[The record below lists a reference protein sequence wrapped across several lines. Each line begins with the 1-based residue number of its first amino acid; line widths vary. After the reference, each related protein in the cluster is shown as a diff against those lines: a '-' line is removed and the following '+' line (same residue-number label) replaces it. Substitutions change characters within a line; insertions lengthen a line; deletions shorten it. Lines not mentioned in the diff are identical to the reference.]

1 MLCSP
6 FQCDRCWFINL
17 KNKEPRSSS
26 LTDVRLLSYIRRVN
40 LDVLWSRESS
50 TVEKTL
56 NQYVKARTWADQMGI
71 RMNMDSTIQPWAI
84 GDSNGFGEAI
94 IMLRYSLEK
103 GHNASSHCQF
113 DTIRK
118 IRTLSTNMYE
128 SSSINGVSALSMRAG
143 ANCLNLSRCPTDS
156 VFFRA
161 FLRGCEKRMGG
172 ITIQDT
178 ALSVPILLNI
188 LNRYELE
195 FAEPLS
201 TAARKRDI
209 VMIASYLV
217 MGFCDGLRGNEPFLM
232 EATALCEYAEKGR
245 HHKDAYVCLPLMG
258 RFKNEVGER
267 NVMRFLVGTTA
278 SGIPIRKWIDRLVAV
293 LRSEGKDKGGLGPA
307 FCSQSGYVL
316 SYRKMDWEFHKALQ
330 QVQEVHPELIAMG
343 LEVGELYHINR
354 SLRRGVTSRATELC
368 LSQTIIDTNNRWK
381 IIQTNKGKKGLYK
394 MSQLYLDGVLVLETY
409 LAFSRDL

>member
-56 NQYVKARTWADQMGI
+56 NRYVKARTWADQMGI

-128 SSSINGVSALSMRAG
+128 SSSINGASALSMRAG
-143 ANCLNLSRCPTDS
+143 AKC
-156 VFFRA
+156 
-161 FLRGCEKRMGG
+161 
-172 ITIQDT
+172 
-178 ALSVPILLNI
+178 
-188 LNRYELE
+188 
-195 FAEPLS
+195 
-201 TAARKRDI
+201 
-209 VMIASYLV
+209 
-217 MGFCDGLRGNEPFLM
+217 
-232 EATALCEYAEKGR
+232 
-245 HHKDAYVCLPLMG
+245 
-258 RFKNEVGER
+258 
-267 NVMRFLVGTTA
+267 
-278 SGIPIRKWIDRLVAV
+278 
-293 LRSEGKDKGGLGPA
+293 
-307 FCSQSGYVL
+307 
-316 SYRKMDWEFHKALQ
+316 
-330 QVQEVHPELIAMG
+330 
-343 LEVGELYHINR
+343 
-354 SLRRGVTSRATELC
+354 
-368 LSQTIIDTNNRWK
+368 
-381 IIQTNKGKKGLYK
+381 
-394 MSQLYLDGVLVLETY
+394 
-409 LAFSRDL
+409 

>member
-1 MLCSP
+1 
-6 FQCDRCWFINL
+6 
-17 KNKEPRSSS
+17 
-26 LTDVRLLSYIRRVN
+26 
-40 LDVLWSRESS
+40 
-50 TVEKTL
+50 
-56 NQYVKARTWADQMGI
+56 
-71 RMNMDSTIQPWAI
+71 
-84 GDSNGFGEAI
+84 
-94 IMLRYSLEK
+94 MLRYSLEK

-128 SSSINGVSALSMRAG
+128 SSSTQGASALSMRAG
-143 ANCLNLSRCPTDS
+143 ANCLNLSSCPTDS

-178 ALSVPILLNI
+178 ALSIPLLFNI

-195 FAEPLS
+195 FENPLS
-201 TAARKRDI
+201 TLARKRDI

-232 EATALCEYAEKGR
+232 EATAVCEYAEKGR
-245 HHKDAYVCLPLMG
+245 NHKDSFVCLPLMG

-278 SGIPIRKWIDRLVAV
+278 SGIPIRKEFVCLPLMGRFKNEVGERNVMRFLVGTTGSGIPIRKWIDRLVAV

-307 FCSQSGYVL
+307 FCSPSGYVL

-330 QVQEVHPELIAMG
+330 QVQEEHPELIATG

-381 IIQTNKGKKGLYK
+381 II
-394 MSQLYLDGVLVLETY
+394 
-409 LAFSRDL
+409 

>member
-1 MLCSP
+1 MKVVL
-6 FQCDRCWFINL
+6 
-17 KNKEPRSSS
+17 PRE
-26 LTDVRLLSYIRRVN
+26 L
-40 LDVLWSRESS
+40 
-50 TVEKTL
+50 
-56 NQYVKARTWADQMGI
+56 A
-71 RMNMDSTIQPWAI
+71 
-84 GDSNGFGEAI
+84 
-94 IMLRYSLEK
+94 
-103 GHNASSHCQF
+103 
-113 DTIRK
+113 
-118 IRTLSTNMYE
+118 
-128 SSSINGVSALSMRAG
+128 SALSMRAG
-143 ANCLNLSRCPTDS
+143 ANCLNLSSCPTDS

-178 ALSVPILLNI
+178 ALSIPILLNI
-188 LNRYELE
+188 LNRYKLE
-195 FAEPLS
+195 FENPLS
-201 TAARKRDI
+201 TLARKRDI

-232 EATALCEYAEKGR
+232 EATAVCEYADKGR
-245 HHKDAYVCLPLMG
+245 NHKDSFVCLPLMG

-307 FCSQSGYVL
+307 FCSPSGYVL

-330 QVQEVHPELIAMG
+330 QVQEEHPELIATG

-381 IIQTNKGKKGLYK
+381 II
-394 MSQLYLDGVLVLETY
+394 
-409 LAFSRDL
+409 